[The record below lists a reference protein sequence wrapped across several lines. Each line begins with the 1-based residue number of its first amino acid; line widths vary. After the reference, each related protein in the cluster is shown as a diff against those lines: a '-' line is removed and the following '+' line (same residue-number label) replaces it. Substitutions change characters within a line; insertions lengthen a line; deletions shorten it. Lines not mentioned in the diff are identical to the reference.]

1 MLVKTEANNTNMM
14 TCFVQSNA
22 QEHGCSVWTGMD
34 LFLYRMAGLQA
45 SRKRAH
51 WSVHVIKQLAWML
64 LLIERAGAC
73 MCQGFA
79 CVESADTD
87 GVLAA

>member
-1 MLVKTEANNTNMM
+1 
-14 TCFVQSNA
+14 
-22 QEHGCSVWTGMD
+22 MD
-34 LFLYRMAGLQA
+34 LFLYCMAGLQA

-51 WSVHVIKQLAWML
+51 RSVHVIKQLAWML

-73 MCQGFA
+73 MCQGDSA
-79 CVESADTD
+79 WVESAGTD